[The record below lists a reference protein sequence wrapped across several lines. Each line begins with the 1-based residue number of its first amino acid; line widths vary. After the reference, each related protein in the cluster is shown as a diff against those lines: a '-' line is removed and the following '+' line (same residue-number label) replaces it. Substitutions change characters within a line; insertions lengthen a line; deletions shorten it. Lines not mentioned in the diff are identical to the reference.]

1 MMGLK
6 EVVGHSESKAKMH
19 NDEIL
24 KYLEGIVLL
33 EELKADSKGLRAFS
47 EFLTVTDFPVG
58 SEIIREGDVGGG
70 MYFLMSGRV
79 LVMKKTIQGDFYPV
93 AKLAG
98 GTGIFFG
105 EGALF
110 GQEARSA
117 SVIADEACR
126 CLVLDG
132 GDFERFCRLYPQW
145 SVGVILRLAKV
156 VATRL
161 RALNQDYVMLY
172 QALVSEIRG

>member
-1 MMGLK
+1 MGLK
-6 EVVGHSESKAKMH
+6 ENIVHRDSKAEPGS
-19 NDEIL
+19 DEIL

-33 EELKADSKGLRAFS
+33 EELKADPSGLKAFS
-47 EFLTVTDFPVG
+47 EFLSVKDIAAG

-79 LVMKKTIQGDFYPV
+79 MVMKKTVQGDFYPV
-93 AKLAG
+93 AKLSG

-117 SVIADEACR
+117 SVIADEPCR

-161 RALNQDYVMLY
+161 RSLNQDYVMLY

>member
-1 MMGLK
+1 MSTLQHMMK
-6 EVVGHSESKAKMH
+6 PTESVIQPG
-19 NDEIL
+19 EIL
-24 KYLEGIVLL
+24 KYLEGVELL
-33 EELKADSKGLRAFS
+33 QELKQDPNGLKTFS
-47 EFLTVTDFPVG
+47 EFLSVKDIHAGT
-58 SEIIREGDVGGG
+58 EIIKEGDIGSG
-70 MYFLMSGRV
+70 MYFLMSGHVMV
-79 LVMKKTIQGDFYPV
+79 LKRTLQGDFYPV

-117 SVIADEACR
+117 SVIADDYCR

-145 SVGVILRLAKV
+145 SVSIILRLAKV

-161 RALNQDYVMLY
+161 RSLNHDYVMLY

>member
-1 MMGLK
+1 
-6 EVVGHSESKAKMH
+6 
-19 NDEIL
+19 
-24 KYLEGIVLL
+24 
-33 EELKADSKGLRAFS
+33 
-47 EFLTVTDFPVG
+47 
-58 SEIIREGDVGGG
+58 
-70 MYFLMSGRV
+70 MYFLMTGRV
-79 LVMKKTIQGDFYPV
+79 LVMKRTIQGDFYPV
-93 AKLAG
+93 AKLNG
-98 GTGIFFG
+98 GSGIFFG

-117 SVIADEACR
+117 SVIADEPCR

-145 SVGVILRLAKV
+145 SVGIILRLAKV

-161 RALNQDYVMLY
+161 RSLNQDYVMLY

>member
-1 MMGLK
+1 MGLK
-6 EVVGHSESKAKMH
+6 EIFPNQDGNAEPVQ
-19 NDEIL
+19 DEIL
-24 KYLEGIVLL
+24 KYLEGITLL
-33 EELKADSKGLRAFS
+33 EELKADPGGLKAFS
-47 EFLTVTDFPVG
+47 EFLSVKDIATG

-70 MYFLMSGRV
+70 MFFLMSGRV
-79 LVMKKTIQGDFYPV
+79 MVMKKTVQGDFYPV
-93 AKLAG
+93 AKLSG
-98 GTGIFFG
+98 GNGIFFG

-110 GQEARSA
+110 GHEARSA
-117 SVIADEACR
+117 SVIADEPCR

-161 RALNQDYVMLY
+161 RSLNQDYVMLY

>member
-1 MMGLK
+1 MSTVHQMTRP
-6 EVVGHSESKAKMH
+6 EESVTGQA
-19 NDEIL
+19 DIL
-24 KYLEGIVLL
+24 KYLEGVELL
-33 EELKADSKGLRAFS
+33 QELRQDPGGLKAFA
-47 EFLTVTDFPVG
+47 EFLSVKDIPAGTEV
-58 SEIIREGDVGGG
+58 IKEGDIGSS

-79 LVMKKTIQGDFYPV
+79 LVMKRTLQGDFYPV
-93 AKLAG
+93 AKLSG

-117 SVIADEACR
+117 SVIADENCH

-145 SVGVILRLAKV
+145 SVSIILRLAKV

-161 RALNQDYVMLY
+161 RSLNHDYVLLY

>member
-1 MMGLK
+1 MGIK
-6 EVVGHSESKAKMH
+6 ELINRNDFVVES
-19 NDEIL
+19 NQGEIL
-24 KYLEGIVLL
+24 KYLESILLL
-33 EELKADSKGLRAFS
+33 EELKSDLEGIKTFS
-47 EFLTVTDFPVG
+47 EFLTVKDIPAG
-58 SEIIREGDVGGG
+58 AEIIREGDIGGG
-70 MYFLMSGRV
+70 MYFLMTGRV
-79 LVMKKTIQGDFYPV
+79 LVMKRTIQGDFYPV
-93 AKLAG
+93 AKLNG
-98 GTGIFFG
+98 GSGIFFG

-117 SVIADEACR
+117 SVIADEPCR

-145 SVGVILRLAKV
+145 SVGIILRLAKV

-161 RALNQDYVMLY
+161 RSLNQDYVMLY